1 MPTPQKLPL
10 IRAILLATALSTA
23 VMAPPAFAETVEV
36 TIMNTRGADGV
47 YRPALRVMRGGTVT
61 FFNSGDAGL
70 TEDIIRDGGALGAWL
85 GANVPAA
92 ANGEPVSFV
101 VTKIESRPPVVKE
114 EESEEEPGVEP
125 EPEPTGKDCFVL
137 ENHARATG
145 DISKNCSF
153 EEKISYCEAT
163 VPGWKRPNVFF
174 LEPYESPKE
183 YCND

>member
-1 MPTPQKLPL
+1 MPSPQKLPL
-10 IRAILLATALSTA
+10 IRAILLATAMSTA
-23 VMAPPAFAETVEV
+23 VMTPPAFAETVEV
-36 TIMNTRGADGV
+36 TIMNTRGADGI
-47 YRPALRVMRGGTVT
+47 YRPALRVLRGGTVT

-114 EESEEEPGVEP
+114 EEEPGVEP
-125 EPEPTGKDCFVL
+125 EPKPTGKDCFAL
-137 ENHARATG
+137 ENESRATG
-145 DISKNCSF
+145 DVSIRCVR
-153 EEKISYCEAT
+153 EELIVYCEAT
-163 VPGWKRPNVFF
+163 VPGWKRPNMVLRPF
-174 LEPYESPKE
+174 ETPEE

>member
-1 MPTPQKLPL
+1 MITKQKLPL
-10 IRAILLATALSTA
+10 IRAILLATALSTTI
-23 VMAPPAFAETVEV
+23 MAPAAFAETVEV

-92 ANGEPVSFV
+92 AGGEPVSFV

-114 EESEEEPGVEP
+114 EEPAP
-125 EPEPTGKDCFVL
+125 EPEPTVKDCFDFEKNGERSV
-137 ENHARATG
+137 EERADYRESQFPG
-145 DISKNCSF
+145 KWQRDKF
-153 EEKISYCEAT
+153 EWYQ
-163 VPGWKRPNVFF
+163 
-174 LEPYESPKE
+174 SPVE
-183 YCND
+183 YCFRG

>member
-10 IRAILLATALSTA
+10 IRAILLATAMSTA

-36 TIMNTRGADGV
+36 SILNTRGADGI

-92 ANGEPVSFV
+92 AGGEPVSFV

-114 EESEEEPGVEP
+114 EEEEPGVEP
-125 EPEPTGKDCFVL
+125 EPEPTVKDCL
-137 ENHARATG
+137 ETLGTENH
-145 DISKNCSF
+145 CSI
-153 EEKISYCEAT
+153 EEAISYCT
-163 VPGWKRPNVFF
+163 NNFPGWTLKDTMRMPETPRELCYPNRG
-174 LEPYESPKE
+174 
-183 YCND
+183 